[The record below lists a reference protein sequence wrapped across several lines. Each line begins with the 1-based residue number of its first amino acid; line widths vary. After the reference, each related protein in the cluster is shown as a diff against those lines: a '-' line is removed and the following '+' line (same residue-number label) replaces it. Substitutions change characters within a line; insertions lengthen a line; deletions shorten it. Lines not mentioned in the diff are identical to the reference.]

1 MLLLLALALVVLPD
15 VYTASPY
22 GDEDEDE
29 DEDEELLVVG
39 DHRDSDENERLEGLH
54 DAAGGAPAPPT
65 PTSEIEDP
73 LKGIIDAALNSPAIF
88 AQRLK
93 VNFGELVSRAH
104 AAMVALID
112 LRSRESRNNLL
123 SFCTTIHIARGR
135 RCGGNPLETGRQSNG
150 SSEGVR

>member
-1 MLLLLALALVVLPD
+1 MKTARSLLLALALALVVLPC
-15 VYTASPY
+15 TASTY
-22 GDEDEDE
+22 EDEDDDD

-39 DHRDSDENERLEGLH
+39 DHRDNDEDERLERLH

-93 VNFGELVSRAH
+93 VNFGERIFPH
-104 AAMVALID
+104 TAMAPLFD
-112 LRSRESRNNLL
+112 PRTQEKRNNLL
-123 SFCTTIHIARGR
+123 IFCSIHIA
-135 RCGGNPLETGRQSNG
+135 C
-150 SSEGVR
+150 

>member
-1 MLLLLALALVVLPD
+1 MKTARLLLLLLLLVLVVFPCT
-15 VYTASPY
+15 TASSY

-39 DHRDSDENERLEGLH
+39 DHRDSDEDERLERLH

-93 VNFGELVSRAH
+93 VNFGERVFPH
-104 AAMVALID
+104 TAMVALFD
-112 LRSRESRNNLL
+112 PRTQQKCNDRS
-123 SFCTTIHIARGR
+123 F
-135 RCGGNPLETGRQSNG
+135 
-150 SSEGVR
+150 